1 MLLEDKELP
10 ELFDMKHRHD
20 DQEYVDWG
28 NNILNKSLSPYL
40 YKNKVMAQFLDKIQ
54 KLASLLFDQHNIMK
68 NFKNYM
74 VDKYFYKHTH

>member
-10 ELFDMKHRHD
+10 ELFEMKHRHD
-20 DQEYVDWG
+20 DQKYVDWG
-28 NNILNKSLSPYL
+28 TNLLNKSLSPYL
-40 YKNKVMAQFLDKIQ
+40 YKNDMMNQFLTRLQ
-54 KLASLLFDQHNIMK
+54 KLVAILFDQQNFMK

>member
-10 ELFDMKHRHD
+10 ELFEMKHRHD
-20 DQEYVDWG
+20 DQPYVDWG

-40 YKNKVMAQFLDKIQ
+40 YKNDMMNQYLIRIQ
-54 KLASLLFDQHNIMK
+54 KLVAIIFDQQNFMK